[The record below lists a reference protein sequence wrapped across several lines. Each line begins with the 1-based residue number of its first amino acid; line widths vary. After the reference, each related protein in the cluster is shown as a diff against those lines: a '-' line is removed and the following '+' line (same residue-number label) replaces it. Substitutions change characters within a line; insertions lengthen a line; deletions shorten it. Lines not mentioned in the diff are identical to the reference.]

1 MWCLLN
7 IFIAK
12 HMLIFSYKRE
22 RYHYAREYEN
32 STCGNIVGSIPYEK
46 FCLFAKFVR
55 RQLNENCDHRRV
67 GAGRSICCAIIF
79 KTVFERLLLQIC
91 TIRRS
96 K

>member
-1 MWCLLN
+1 MHENTKIQPLEILSDQ
-7 IFIAK
+7 
-12 HMLIFSYKRE
+12 FSYK
-22 RYHYAREYEN
+22 
-32 STCGNIVGSIPYEK
+32 K

-67 GAGRSICCAIIF
+67 GTGRSICCAIIF